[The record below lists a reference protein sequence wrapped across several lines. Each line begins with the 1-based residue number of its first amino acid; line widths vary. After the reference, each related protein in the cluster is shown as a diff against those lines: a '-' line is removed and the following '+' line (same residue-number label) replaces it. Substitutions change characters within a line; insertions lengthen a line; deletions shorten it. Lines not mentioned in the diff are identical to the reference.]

1 MSYLQLS
8 IDSLSFT
15 ITKAHIKESLESL
28 WRIECEGYIES
39 LEEHPFTL
47 DFFNSSRK
55 DQGNTFNSFPHKE
68 STLNFHPNALIN
80 KQATFKISNPYPQSH
95 STSHTL
101 DFINNALPSTLESLK
116 DTIKGAK
123 NKNKDTHHNQ
133 TSKDSKNSQESLDSL
148 GRIKEYQGILCFVE
162 YLGLNTQSSANVFHR
177 GNLTPSL
184 NHKHFFKLTL
194 CSSLY
199 RMSLNKANRIYTNKS
214 VIEAIHSTLN
224 FYTHDLIKPLDFSGI
239 ALHYPKLELIS
250 QYEESDLDFITRLAH
265 NNGIYF
271 CDVRGSICFYDSAQ
285 RHSSR
290 ELTFNPNVN
299 NTLNEPCI
307 SSVSKLQSLRAHT
320 FSQSSQNALNPFSL
334 ESLSLKSDSLLQ
346 EGEQNNF
353 THSLHINEHHYS
365 NESSFTQSSD
375 LKTPIT
381 LKEKRLRVI
390 EQSLNAQS
398 NIYDLALNESITL
411 NFSSSLKENK
421 ESLRDFIIIGMEQE
435 LINESLLENNFNSN
449 DNAIK
454 KENAKHL
461 KESVTSLMNTEQINK
476 GNESFNPLTQNT
488 SNALES
494 LSSPSSLGKSHS
506 YSNTLTLLP
515 ITFSYTPS
523 LKSKPKAPSSTLG
536 VVIGES
542 EDIDGERNT
551 IHTDNFGRVKVRINC
566 FASQEVIDNARVKEQ
581 NNVQGKNI
589 ENNHSQGTLQNIN
602 GNTNTHTQT
611 TNDTLSNTT
620 QTEENIHSQ
629 ENHTTNNDVENN
641 HSQMKAYSYHYSPY
655 LRVSSPI
662 ASISSGLYHTPRVGD
677 EVIVSFFDEDID
689 KPYISAS
696 LYNQSNPALPPLPL
710 NAHQT
715 SLSARTLNNTKE
727 TEDTNSSI
735 VESGLNEITLS
746 NIKEK
751 EQIYLQAQR
760 DYEELIKHNFTQKIQ
775 NNKDSIVE
783 GAYNERIK
791 KIHTQ
796 TIDLAKIVSI
806 GGEYNTNVALSKDTI
821 VGLSHTLNVGA
832 SNKLRVAKDS
842 SEYVGED
849 KSVEIQANL
858 NTSIKQDENR
868 NVGGNKRE
876 VVEGDVELDSIKG
889 LNYRSQEHINLQ
901 AINYIDVF
909 AKESFSTQTD
919 KQHTETAD
927 SKYSEIQTNYSVNAG
942 NTILHQVGDTSITAK
957 GDCVIIKAGGV
968 EVVIDSKGLI
978 VKGGEVKAE

>member
-1 MSYLQLS
+1 M
-8 IDSLSFT
+8 
-15 ITKAHIKESLESL
+15 
-28 WRIECEGYIES
+28 
-39 LEEHPFTL
+39 
-47 DFFNSSRK
+47 
-55 DQGNTFNSFPHKE
+55 
-68 STLNFHPNALIN
+68 
-80 KQATFKISNPYPQSH
+80 
-95 STSHTL
+95 
-101 DFINNALPSTLESLK
+101 
-116 DTIKGAK
+116 
-123 NKNKDTHHNQ
+123 
-133 TSKDSKNSQESLDSL
+133 
-148 GRIKEYQGILCFVE
+148 
-162 YLGLNTQSSANVFHR
+162 
-177 GNLTPSL
+177 
-184 NHKHFFKLTL
+184 
-194 CSSLY
+194 
-199 RMSLNKANRIYTNKS
+199 
-214 VIEAIHSTLN
+214 
-224 FYTHDLIKPLDFSGI
+224 DFSGI

-629 ENHTTNNDVENN
+629 ENHTTNNDVDSNN
-641 HSQMKAYSYHYSPY
+641 SQMKAYSYHYSPY

-806 GGEYNTNVALSKDTI
+806 GGEYNTNVALSKDSI
-821 VGLSHTLNVGA
+821 VGLSHTLNVGVD
-832 SNKLRVAKDS
+832 NKVRIAKKS

-849 KSVEIQANL
+849 KEVEIGG
-858 NTSIKQDENR
+858 SVKEEIKGDKHEEIK
-868 NVGGNKRE
+868 GE
-876 VVEGDVELDSIKG
+876 VQTHIEKSLMQNVEGDMDINTTQ
-889 LNYRSQEHINLQ
+889 NYTLVSNEKTILKSSKAMSLTTNENLSL
-901 AINYIDVF
+901 
-909 AKESFSTQTD
+909 E
-919 KQHTETAD
+919 AD
-927 SKYSEIQTNYSVNAG
+927 SSNSEIQTNYSVNAG

>member
-1 MSYLQLS
+1 M
-8 IDSLSFT
+8 
-15 ITKAHIKESLESL
+15 
-28 WRIECEGYIES
+28 
-39 LEEHPFTL
+39 
-47 DFFNSSRK
+47 
-55 DQGNTFNSFPHKE
+55 
-68 STLNFHPNALIN
+68 
-80 KQATFKISNPYPQSH
+80 
-95 STSHTL
+95 
-101 DFINNALPSTLESLK
+101 
-116 DTIKGAK
+116 
-123 NKNKDTHHNQ
+123 
-133 TSKDSKNSQESLDSL
+133 
-148 GRIKEYQGILCFVE
+148 
-162 YLGLNTQSSANVFHR
+162 
-177 GNLTPSL
+177 
-184 NHKHFFKLTL
+184 
-194 CSSLY
+194 
-199 RMSLNKANRIYTNKS
+199 
-214 VIEAIHSTLN
+214 
-224 FYTHDLIKPLDFSGI
+224 
-239 ALHYPKLELIS
+239 
-250 QYEESDLDFITRLAH
+250 
-265 NNGIYF
+265 
-271 CDVRGSICFYDSAQ
+271 
-285 RHSSR
+285 
-290 ELTFNPNVN
+290 
-299 NTLNEPCI
+299 
-307 SSVSKLQSLRAHT
+307 
-320 FSQSSQNALNPFSL
+320 
-334 ESLSLKSDSLLQ
+334 
-346 EGEQNNF
+346 
-353 THSLHINEHHYS
+353 
-365 NESSFTQSSD
+365 
-375 LKTPIT
+375 
-381 LKEKRLRVI
+381 
-390 EQSLNAQS
+390 
-398 NIYDLALNESITL
+398 
-411 NFSSSLKENK
+411 
-421 ESLRDFIIIGMEQE
+421 
-435 LINESLLENNFNSN
+435 
-449 DNAIK
+449 
-454 KENAKHL
+454 
-461 KESVTSLMNTEQINK
+461 
-476 GNESFNPLTQNT
+476 
-488 SNALES
+488 
-494 LSSPSSLGKSHS
+494 
-506 YSNTLTLLP
+506 
-515 ITFSYTPS
+515 TFSYTPS

-629 ENHTTNNDVENN
+629 ENHTTNNDVDSNN
-641 HSQMKAYSYHYSPY
+641 SQMKAYSYHYSPY

-849 KSVEIQANL
+849 KEVEIGG
-858 NTSIKQDENR
+858 SVKEEIKGDKHEEIK
-868 NVGGNKRE
+868 GE
-876 VVEGDVELDSIKG
+876 VQTHIEKSLMQNVEGDMDINTTQ
-889 LNYRSQEHINLQ
+889 NYTLVSNEKTILKSSKAMSLTTNENLSL
-901 AINYIDVF
+901 
-909 AKESFSTQTD
+909 E
-919 KQHTETAD
+919 AD
-927 SKYSEIQTNYSVNAG
+927 SSNSEIQTNYSVNAG
-942 NTILHQVGDTSITAK
+942 NTIIHQVGDTSITAK

>member
-1 MSYLQLS
+1 M
-8 IDSLSFT
+8 
-15 ITKAHIKESLESL
+15 
-28 WRIECEGYIES
+28 
-39 LEEHPFTL
+39 
-47 DFFNSSRK
+47 
-55 DQGNTFNSFPHKE
+55 
-68 STLNFHPNALIN
+68 
-80 KQATFKISNPYPQSH
+80 
-95 STSHTL
+95 
-101 DFINNALPSTLESLK
+101 
-116 DTIKGAK
+116 
-123 NKNKDTHHNQ
+123 
-133 TSKDSKNSQESLDSL
+133 
-148 GRIKEYQGILCFVE
+148 
-162 YLGLNTQSSANVFHR
+162 
-177 GNLTPSL
+177 
-184 NHKHFFKLTL
+184 
-194 CSSLY
+194 
-199 RMSLNKANRIYTNKS
+199 
-214 VIEAIHSTLN
+214 
-224 FYTHDLIKPLDFSGI
+224 
-239 ALHYPKLELIS
+239 
-250 QYEESDLDFITRLAH
+250 
-265 NNGIYF
+265 
-271 CDVRGSICFYDSAQ
+271 
-285 RHSSR
+285 
-290 ELTFNPNVN
+290 
-299 NTLNEPCI
+299 
-307 SSVSKLQSLRAHT
+307 
-320 FSQSSQNALNPFSL
+320 
-334 ESLSLKSDSLLQ
+334 
-346 EGEQNNF
+346 
-353 THSLHINEHHYS
+353 
-365 NESSFTQSSD
+365 
-375 LKTPIT
+375 
-381 LKEKRLRVI
+381 
-390 EQSLNAQS
+390 
-398 NIYDLALNESITL
+398 
-411 NFSSSLKENK
+411 
-421 ESLRDFIIIGMEQE
+421 
-435 LINESLLENNFNSN
+435 
-449 DNAIK
+449 
-454 KENAKHL
+454 
-461 KESVTSLMNTEQINK
+461 
-476 GNESFNPLTQNT
+476 
-488 SNALES
+488 
-494 LSSPSSLGKSHS
+494 
-506 YSNTLTLLP
+506 
-515 ITFSYTPS
+515 TFSYTPS

-629 ENHTTNNDVENN
+629 ENHTTNNDVDSNN
-641 HSQMKAYSYHYSPY
+641 SQTKAYSYHYSPY

-876 VVEGDVELDSIKG
+876 VVEGDSDISINQK
-889 LNYRSQEHINLQ
+889 LNIQTQGEI
-901 AINYIDVF
+901 AIHSNENIHLSSPQSLSL
-909 AKESFSTQTD
+909 ES
-919 KQHTETAD
+919 ETAAIMVADNVTMIAD
-927 SKYSEIQTNYSVNAG
+927 SNYTLNANTEATIQVK
-942 NTILHQVGDTSITAK
+942 DTSIVAK
-957 GDCVIIKAGGV
+957 GNSIIIKAGGV

-978 VKGGEVKAE
+978 VKGGEIKAE

>member
-15 ITKAHIKESLESL
+15 ITKAHIRESLESL

-47 DFFNSSRK
+47 DFASLKNKS
-55 DQGNTFNSFPHKE
+55 NPI
-68 STLNFHPNALIN
+68 STLNNPTSALNFHPNALIN

-101 DFINNALPSTLESLK
+101 DFINNALPSALESLK
-116 DTIKGAK
+116 DTIKSAK
-123 NKNKDTHHNQ
+123 NKNKDIHHNQ

-290 ELTFNPNVN
+290 EITFNPNVN

-307 SSVSKLQSLRAHT
+307 SSVKKQQCLRAHT

-334 ESLSLKSDSLLQ
+334 QSLSLKSDSLLQ
-346 EGEQNNF
+346 GAEQNSF
-353 THSLHINEHHYS
+353 THSLSANEHHYS

-375 LKTPIT
+375 LKTPLS
-381 LKEKRLRVI
+381 LKEKRLKVI
-390 EQSLNAQS
+390 EQSLSAQS
-398 NIYDLALNESITL
+398 NIYDLTLNESITL

-421 ESLRDFIIIGMEQE
+421 ENLRDFIIIGMEQE
-435 LINESLLENNFNSN
+435 LINESVLENNFNAN
-449 DNAIK
+449 DNTIK
-454 KENAKHL
+454 KANTKHL
-461 KESVTSLMNTEQINK
+461 KESVTSLINTEQINK

-494 LSSPSSLGKSHS
+494 LSSPSSSGKSHS
-506 YSNTLTLLP
+506 YVNTLTLLP
-515 ITFSYTPS
+515 LPFSYTPS

-536 VVIGES
+536 VVIGQS
-542 EDIDGERNT
+542 EDIEGERNT

-581 NNVQGKNI
+581 NNTQGKNV
-589 ENNHSQGTLQNIN
+589 EFNNSQ
-602 GNTNTHTQT
+602 TNK
-611 TNDTLSNTT
+611 
-620 QTEENIHSQ
+620 NIHSQ
-629 ENHTTNNDVENN
+629 ENHTTNNDVESNN
-641 HSQMKAYSYHYSPY
+641 LQTKAYSYHYSPY

-689 KPYISAS
+689 KPYISGS

-727 TEDTNSSI
+727 KEDTNSSI
-735 VESGLNEITLS
+735 VESGFNEITLS

-760 DYEELIKHNFTQKIQ
+760 DYEELIKHNFTQKIH

-821 VGLSHTLNVGA
+821 VGLSHTLNIGA

-849 KSVEIQANL
+849 KEVEIGGNL

-876 VVEGDVELDSIKG
+876 VVSKEYHLQVEDSINIESTSETTLRTKG
-889 LNYRSQEHINLQ
+889 NLLFTSNASMGFETDSNATFIADNISLETTSDY
-901 AINYIDVF
+901 AI
-909 AKESFSTQTD
+909 
-919 KQHTETAD
+919 
-927 SKYSEIQTNYSVNAG
+927 NAG
-942 NTILHQVGDTSITAK
+942 NTINLKINETTIYATSDT
-957 GDCVIIKAGGV
+957 IILKAGGV

-978 VKGGEVKAE
+978 VKGGEIKSE

>member
-1 MSYLQLS
+1 M
-8 IDSLSFT
+8 
-15 ITKAHIKESLESL
+15 
-28 WRIECEGYIES
+28 
-39 LEEHPFTL
+39 
-47 DFFNSSRK
+47 
-55 DQGNTFNSFPHKE
+55 
-68 STLNFHPNALIN
+68 
-80 KQATFKISNPYPQSH
+80 
-95 STSHTL
+95 
-101 DFINNALPSTLESLK
+101 
-116 DTIKGAK
+116 
-123 NKNKDTHHNQ
+123 
-133 TSKDSKNSQESLDSL
+133 
-148 GRIKEYQGILCFVE
+148 
-162 YLGLNTQSSANVFHR
+162 
-177 GNLTPSL
+177 
-184 NHKHFFKLTL
+184 
-194 CSSLY
+194 
-199 RMSLNKANRIYTNKS
+199 
-214 VIEAIHSTLN
+214 
-224 FYTHDLIKPLDFSGI
+224 
-239 ALHYPKLELIS
+239 
-250 QYEESDLDFITRLAH
+250 
-265 NNGIYF
+265 
-271 CDVRGSICFYDSAQ
+271 
-285 RHSSR
+285 
-290 ELTFNPNVN
+290 
-299 NTLNEPCI
+299 
-307 SSVSKLQSLRAHT
+307 
-320 FSQSSQNALNPFSL
+320 
-334 ESLSLKSDSLLQ
+334 
-346 EGEQNNF
+346 
-353 THSLHINEHHYS
+353 
-365 NESSFTQSSD
+365 
-375 LKTPIT
+375 
-381 LKEKRLRVI
+381 
-390 EQSLNAQS
+390 
-398 NIYDLALNESITL
+398 
-411 NFSSSLKENK
+411 
-421 ESLRDFIIIGMEQE
+421 
-435 LINESLLENNFNSN
+435 
-449 DNAIK
+449 
-454 KENAKHL
+454 
-461 KESVTSLMNTEQINK
+461 
-476 GNESFNPLTQNT
+476 
-488 SNALES
+488 
-494 LSSPSSLGKSHS
+494 
-506 YSNTLTLLP
+506 
-515 ITFSYTPS
+515 TFSYTPS

-629 ENHTTNNDVENN
+629 ENHTTNNDVDSNN
-641 HSQMKAYSYHYSPY
+641 SQMKAYSYHYSPY

-849 KSVEIQANL
+849 KEVEIGG
-858 NTSIKQDENR
+858 SVKEEIKGDKHEEIK
-868 NVGGNKRE
+868 GE
-876 VVEGDVELDSIKG
+876 VQTHIEKSLMQNVEGDMDINTTQ
-889 LNYRSQEHINLQ
+889 NYTLVSNEKTILKSSKAMSLTTNENLSL
-901 AINYIDVF
+901 
-909 AKESFSTQTD
+909 E
-919 KQHTETAD
+919 AD
-927 SKYSEIQTNYSVNAG
+927 SSNSEIQTNYSVNAG

>member
-1 MSYLQLS
+1 MSAS
-8 IDSLSFT
+8 
-15 ITKAHIKESLESL
+15 
-28 WRIECEGYIES
+28 
-39 LEEHPFTL
+39 
-47 DFFNSSRK
+47 
-55 DQGNTFNSFPHKE
+55 NT
-68 STLNFHPNALIN
+68 
-80 KQATFKISNPYPQSH
+80 
-95 STSHTL
+95 
-101 DFINNALPSTLESLK
+101 
-116 DTIKGAK
+116 
-123 NKNKDTHHNQ
+123 
-133 TSKDSKNSQESLDSL
+133 
-148 GRIKEYQGILCFVE
+148 
-162 YLGLNTQSSANVFHR
+162 
-177 GNLTPSL
+177 
-184 NHKHFFKLTL
+184 
-194 CSSLY
+194 
-199 RMSLNKANRIYTNKS
+199 
-214 VIEAIHSTLN
+214 
-224 FYTHDLIKPLDFSGI
+224 
-239 ALHYPKLELIS
+239 
-250 QYEESDLDFITRLAH
+250 
-265 NNGIYF
+265 
-271 CDVRGSICFYDSAQ
+271 
-285 RHSSR
+285 
-290 ELTFNPNVN
+290 
-299 NTLNEPCI
+299 
-307 SSVSKLQSLRAHT
+307 
-320 FSQSSQNALNPFSL
+320 
-334 ESLSLKSDSLLQ
+334 
-346 EGEQNNF
+346 
-353 THSLHINEHHYS
+353 
-365 NESSFTQSSD
+365 
-375 LKTPIT
+375 
-381 LKEKRLRVI
+381 
-390 EQSLNAQS
+390 
-398 NIYDLALNESITL
+398 
-411 NFSSSLKENK
+411 
-421 ESLRDFIIIGMEQE
+421 
-435 LINESLLENNFNSN
+435 
-449 DNAIK
+449 
-454 KENAKHL
+454 
-461 KESVTSLMNTEQINK
+461 
-476 GNESFNPLTQNT
+476 
-488 SNALES
+488 
-494 LSSPSSLGKSHS
+494 SHS

-629 ENHTTNNDVENN
+629 ENHTTNNDVDSNN
-641 HSQMKAYSYHYSPY
+641 SQMKAYSYHYSPY

-876 VVEGDVELDSIKG
+876 IIQGSLDIQSG
-889 LNYRSQEHINLQ
+889 RECNLSTQSQMNFNAKNNIL
-901 AINYIDVF
+901 F
-909 AKESFSTQTD
+909 FGKESASFETQKELSFIADNTD
-919 KQHTETAD
+919 MESKSNLTA
-927 SKYSEIQTNYSVNAG
+927 TAG
-942 NTILHQVGDTSITAK
+942 NQILHQVGDTSITAK

-978 VKGGEVKAE
+978 VKGGEIKAE

>member
-1 MSYLQLS
+1 M
-8 IDSLSFT
+8 
-15 ITKAHIKESLESL
+15 
-28 WRIECEGYIES
+28 
-39 LEEHPFTL
+39 
-47 DFFNSSRK
+47 
-55 DQGNTFNSFPHKE
+55 
-68 STLNFHPNALIN
+68 
-80 KQATFKISNPYPQSH
+80 
-95 STSHTL
+95 
-101 DFINNALPSTLESLK
+101 
-116 DTIKGAK
+116 
-123 NKNKDTHHNQ
+123 
-133 TSKDSKNSQESLDSL
+133 
-148 GRIKEYQGILCFVE
+148 
-162 YLGLNTQSSANVFHR
+162 
-177 GNLTPSL
+177 
-184 NHKHFFKLTL
+184 
-194 CSSLY
+194 
-199 RMSLNKANRIYTNKS
+199 
-214 VIEAIHSTLN
+214 
-224 FYTHDLIKPLDFSGI
+224 
-239 ALHYPKLELIS
+239 
-250 QYEESDLDFITRLAH
+250 
-265 NNGIYF
+265 
-271 CDVRGSICFYDSAQ
+271 
-285 RHSSR
+285 
-290 ELTFNPNVN
+290 
-299 NTLNEPCI
+299 
-307 SSVSKLQSLRAHT
+307 
-320 FSQSSQNALNPFSL
+320 
-334 ESLSLKSDSLLQ
+334 
-346 EGEQNNF
+346 
-353 THSLHINEHHYS
+353 
-365 NESSFTQSSD
+365 
-375 LKTPIT
+375 
-381 LKEKRLRVI
+381 
-390 EQSLNAQS
+390 
-398 NIYDLALNESITL
+398 
-411 NFSSSLKENK
+411 
-421 ESLRDFIIIGMEQE
+421 
-435 LINESLLENNFNSN
+435 
-449 DNAIK
+449 
-454 KENAKHL
+454 
-461 KESVTSLMNTEQINK
+461 
-476 GNESFNPLTQNT
+476 
-488 SNALES
+488 
-494 LSSPSSLGKSHS
+494 
-506 YSNTLTLLP
+506 
-515 ITFSYTPS
+515 TFSYTPS

-629 ENHTTNNDVENN
+629 ENHTTNNDVDSN

-876 VVEGDVELDSIKG
+876 VVGKEYHLQVEDSINIESTNETTLRTKG
-889 LNYRSQEHINLQ
+889 NLLFTSN
-901 AINYIDVF
+901 ASMGL
-909 AKESFSTQTD
+909 ETD
-919 KQHTETAD
+919 ENATFIAD
-927 SKYSEIQTNYSVNAG
+927 NIVSEATSDYSINAG
-942 NTILHQVGDTSITAK
+942 NTINLKINETTIYATSDT
-957 GDCVIIKAGGV
+957 IILKAGGV
-968 EVVIDSKGLI
+968 EVVIDSKGLV

>member
-1 MSYLQLS
+1 M
-8 IDSLSFT
+8 
-15 ITKAHIKESLESL
+15 
-28 WRIECEGYIES
+28 
-39 LEEHPFTL
+39 
-47 DFFNSSRK
+47 
-55 DQGNTFNSFPHKE
+55 
-68 STLNFHPNALIN
+68 
-80 KQATFKISNPYPQSH
+80 
-95 STSHTL
+95 
-101 DFINNALPSTLESLK
+101 
-116 DTIKGAK
+116 
-123 NKNKDTHHNQ
+123 
-133 TSKDSKNSQESLDSL
+133 
-148 GRIKEYQGILCFVE
+148 
-162 YLGLNTQSSANVFHR
+162 
-177 GNLTPSL
+177 
-184 NHKHFFKLTL
+184 
-194 CSSLY
+194 
-199 RMSLNKANRIYTNKS
+199 
-214 VIEAIHSTLN
+214 
-224 FYTHDLIKPLDFSGI
+224 
-239 ALHYPKLELIS
+239 
-250 QYEESDLDFITRLAH
+250 
-265 NNGIYF
+265 
-271 CDVRGSICFYDSAQ
+271 
-285 RHSSR
+285 
-290 ELTFNPNVN
+290 
-299 NTLNEPCI
+299 
-307 SSVSKLQSLRAHT
+307 
-320 FSQSSQNALNPFSL
+320 
-334 ESLSLKSDSLLQ
+334 
-346 EGEQNNF
+346 
-353 THSLHINEHHYS
+353 
-365 NESSFTQSSD
+365 
-375 LKTPIT
+375 
-381 LKEKRLRVI
+381 
-390 EQSLNAQS
+390 
-398 NIYDLALNESITL
+398 
-411 NFSSSLKENK
+411 
-421 ESLRDFIIIGMEQE
+421 
-435 LINESLLENNFNSN
+435 
-449 DNAIK
+449 
-454 KENAKHL
+454 
-461 KESVTSLMNTEQINK
+461 
-476 GNESFNPLTQNT
+476 
-488 SNALES
+488 
-494 LSSPSSLGKSHS
+494 
-506 YSNTLTLLP
+506 
-515 ITFSYTPS
+515 TFSYTPS

-629 ENHTTNNDVENN
+629 ENHTTNNDVDSNN
-641 HSQMKAYSYHYSPY
+641 SQMKAYSYHYSPY

-849 KSVEIQANL
+849 KRVEIGG
-858 NTSIKQDENR
+858 SVKEEIKGDKHEEIK
-868 NVGGNKRE
+868 GE
-876 VVEGDVELDSIKG
+876 VQTHIEKSLMQNVEGDMDINTTQ
-889 LNYRSQEHINLQ
+889 NYTLVSNEKTILKSSKAMSLTTNENLSL
-901 AINYIDVF
+901 
-909 AKESFSTQTD
+909 E
-919 KQHTETAD
+919 AD
-927 SKYSEIQTNYSVNAG
+927 SSNSEIQTNYSVNAG
-942 NTILHQVGDTSITAK
+942 NTIIHQVGDTSITAK

-978 VKGGEVKAE
+978 VKGGEVRAE

>member
-1 MSYLQLS
+1 MMSYL
-8 IDSLSFT
+8 SLSLPSFTFT

-39 LEEHPFTL
+39 LEENPFTL
-47 DFFNSSRK
+47 E
-55 DQGNTFNSFPHKE
+55 SFTSLKNKNNPT
-68 STLNFHPNALIN
+68 SALNFHPNALIN
-80 KQATFKISNPYPQSH
+80 KQATFRISNPYPQTH
-95 STSHTL
+95 NTSKTL
-101 DFINNALPSTLESLK
+101 DFTNNPALKSLK
-116 DTIKGAK
+116 DNIKSK
-123 NKNKDTHHNQ
+123 NKHKENKDSI
-133 TSKDSKNSQESLDSL
+133 TSLSSLEKV
-148 GRIKEYQGILCFVE
+148 KEYQGVLSFVE
-162 YLGLNTQSSANVFHR
+162 YLGLNPQSSANVFHR

-214 VIEAIHSTLN
+214 VIEVIHSTLN
-224 FYTHDLIKPLDFSGI
+224 FYTHDLIKPLDFSAI
-239 ALHYPKLELIS
+239 ALTYPKLELIS
-250 QYEESDLDFITRLAH
+250 QYQESDLDFITRLAH

-271 CDVRGSICFYDSAQ
+271 CDVAGSICFYDTAQ

-307 SSVSKLQSLRAHT
+307 SSVKKLQSLRVHH
-320 FSQSSQNALNPFSL
+320 FSQSSENALNPFAL
-334 ESLSLKSDSLLQ
+334 QSLSLKSDSLQQ
-346 EGEQNNF
+346 EVEQDSLM
-353 THSLHINEHHYS
+353 HSFNEHHYVG
-365 NESSFTQSSD
+365 EFSFTQKSD
-375 LKTPIT
+375 LKTPLT
-381 LKEKRLRVI
+381 LKEKRLRVL
-390 EQSLNAQS
+390 EQSLSAQS
-398 NIYDLALNESITL
+398 NIYDLTLNEWVRL
-411 NFSSSLKENK
+411 NFSSNLKENK
-421 ESLRDFIIIGMEQE
+421 ENLRDFIIIEMEQV
-435 LINESLLENNFNSN
+435 LTNEALLENNFNSN

-461 KESVTSLMNTEQINK
+461 KGSESLNT
-476 GNESFNPLTQNT
+476 LTQ
-488 SNALES
+488 SALNALKSTPE
-494 LSSPSSLGKSHS
+494 KSHS
-506 YSNTLTLLP
+506 YINTLTLLP
-515 ITFSYTPS
+515 LPFSYTPS
-523 LKSKPKAPSSTLG
+523 LKSKPKAPNSTLG
-536 VVIGES
+536 VVIGED
-542 EDIDGERNT
+542 EDIEGQRNT
-551 IHTDNFGRVKVRINC
+551 IHTDNFGRVKVRMNC
-566 FASQEVIDNARVKEQ
+566 FANQEVIDNARTKEQ
-581 NNVQGKNI
+581 RNAQGNNA
-589 ENNHSQGTLQNIN
+589 ENNPLT
-602 GNTNTHTQT
+602 
-611 TNDTLSNTT
+611 
-620 QTEENIHSQ
+620 Q
-629 ENHTTNNDVENN
+629 ENHTTNNDVDSNN
-641 HSQMKAYSYHYSPY
+641 SQTKAYSYHYSPY

-662 ASISSGLYHTPRVGD
+662 ASASSGFYHTPRVGD

-689 KPYISAS
+689 KPYISGS

-715 SLSARTLNNTKE
+715 SLSARTLNNSSALQAE
-727 TEDTNSSI
+727 NTNSHHNLI
-735 VESGLNEITLS
+735 ESGFNEITLS
-746 NIKEK
+746 NLK
-751 EQIYLQAQR
+751 EQEHIYLQAQR
-760 DYEELIKHNFTQKIQ
+760 DYEELIKHNFTQTIQ
-775 NNKDSIVE
+775 NNKESQVE
-783 GAYNERIK
+783 GTYNERIK

-821 VGLSHTLNVGA
+821 VGLSHTLNVGVD
-832 SNKLRVAKDS
+832 NKVRIAKKS

-849 KSVEIQANL
+849 KEVEIGGNL
-858 NTSIKQDENR
+858 NTSIEQDESR

-942 NTILHQVGDTSITAK
+942 NQIIHQVGDTSITAK

-968 EVVIDSKGLI
+968 EVVIDSKGLV

>member
-1 MSYLQLS
+1 MSSPTSSFLS
-8 IDSLSFT
+8 LNINNITFL

-47 DFFNSSRK
+47 DFASLKNKS
-55 DQGNTFNSFPHKE
+55 NPI
-68 STLNFHPNALIN
+68 STLNNPTSALNFHPNALIN

-101 DFINNALPSTLESLK
+101 DFINNALPSALESLK
-116 DTIKGAK
+116 DTIKSAK
-123 NKNKDTHHNQ
+123 NKNKDIHHNQ

-214 VIEAIHSTLN
+214 VIEVIHSTLN
-224 FYTHDLIKPLDFSGI
+224 FYTHDLIKPLDFSAI
-239 ALHYPKLELIS
+239 ALTYPKLELIS
-250 QYEESDLDFITRLAH
+250 QYQESDLDFITRLAH

-271 CDVRGSICFYDSAQ
+271 CDVAGSICFYDTAQ

-307 SSVSKLQSLRAHT
+307 SSVKKLRSLRVHH
-320 FSQSSQNALNPFSL
+320 FSQSSENALNPFAL
-334 ESLSLKSDSLLQ
+334 QSLSLKSDSLQQ
-346 EGEQNNF
+346 EVEQDSLM
-353 THSLHINEHHYS
+353 HSFNEHHYVG
-365 NESSFTQSSD
+365 EFSFTQKSD
-375 LKTPIT
+375 LKTPLT
-381 LKEKRLRVI
+381 LKEKRLRVL
-390 EQSLNAQS
+390 EQSLSAQS
-398 NIYDLALNESITL
+398 NIYDLTLNEWVRL
-411 NFSSSLKENK
+411 NFSSNLKENK
-421 ESLRDFIIIGMEQE
+421 ENLRDFIIIEMEQE
-435 LINESLLENNFNSN
+435 LINEALLENNFNAN

-461 KESVTSLMNTEQINK
+461 KGSESLNT
-476 GNESFNPLTQNT
+476 LTQ
-488 SNALES
+488 SALNALKSTPE
-494 LSSPSSLGKSHS
+494 KSHS
-506 YSNTLTLLP
+506 YVNTLTLLP
-515 ITFSYTPS
+515 LPFSYTPS

-536 VVIGES
+536 VVIGQS
-542 EDIDGERNT
+542 EDIEGERNT
-551 IHTDNFGRVKVRINC
+551 IYTDEYGRVKVRMNC
-566 FASQEVIDNARVKEQ
+566 FANQEVIDNARAKEQ
-581 NNVQGKNI
+581 RNAQGNNA
-589 ENNHSQGTLQNIN
+589 ENSHH
-602 GNTNTHTQT
+602 NTNNTQANHPLT
-611 TNDTLSNTT
+611 
-620 QTEENIHSQ
+620 Q
-629 ENHTTNNDVENN
+629 ENHTTNNDVDSNN
-641 HSQMKAYSYHYSPY
+641 SQTKAYSYHYSPY

-662 ASISSGLYHTPRVGD
+662 ASASSGFYHTPRVGD

-689 KPYISAS
+689 KPYISGS

-715 SLSARTLNNTKE
+715 SLSARTLNNSSALQAE
-727 TEDTNSSI
+727 NTNSHHNLI
-735 VESGLNEITLS
+735 ESGFNEITLS
-746 NIKEK
+746 NLK
-751 EQIYLQAQR
+751 EQEHIYLQAQR
-760 DYEELIKHNFTQKIQ
+760 DYEELIKHNFTQKIH

-832 SNKLRVAKDS
+832 SNKLRVAKKS

-849 KSVEIQANL
+849 KEVEIGGNL
-858 NTSIKQDENR
+858 NTSIKQDESRNVWW
-868 NVGGNKRE
+868 NVGGSNP
-876 VVEGDVELDSIKG
+876 
-889 LNYRSQEHINLQ
+889 
-901 AINYIDVF
+901 
-909 AKESFSTQTD
+909 
-919 KQHTETAD
+919 
-927 SKYSEIQTNYSVNAG
+927 
-942 NTILHQVGDTSITAK
+942 
-957 GDCVIIKAGGV
+957 
-968 EVVIDSKGLI
+968 
-978 VKGGEVKAE
+978 